1 MTGETDDIKNERA
14 VHLDFALLR
23 QVKNQLKHRL
33 NRCYEKKRVGAFD
46 RASEGQ
52 MKKSQ
57 CNQLN
62 RRWESETLVQRYNH
76 CPESMFDKNDL

>member
-1 MTGETDDIKNERA
+1 MILKMNGQCIGLCIAKASKEPAK
-14 VHLDFALLR
+14 ALVKSMLR
-23 QVKNQLKHRL
+23 K
-33 NRCYEKKRVGAFD
+33 KKRVGEFD

-57 CNQLN
+57 CDQLN

>member
-1 MTGETDDIKNERA
+1 MILKMNGQCIGLCIAKASKEPAKA
-14 VHLDFALLR
+14 SVKSMLR
-23 QVKNQLKHRL
+23 
-33 NRCYEKKRVGAFD
+33 KKCVGAVD

-57 CNQLN
+57 CDQLN